1 MIYED
6 VWKGCKHI
14 RIKSNNTTAIPYINN
29 MGSIV
34 SNSCNHLSKTIWYY
48 CRNRKVWLSA
58 VHILG
63 KDNETADMS
72 RPQNENTEQRL
83 SPIFFQRILEVFL
96 L

>member
-58 VHILG
+58 VHIL